1 MMRLI
6 TALLQRSKPPGVV
19 ELLRLYSLM
28 LLALPLASLALFF
41 LAGGLEYFQNRL
53 ELLLLGCVGL
63 PALISAPIGHALAR
77 RISGYLRELADG
89 AERIQTGEYGFSI
102 DEERFR
108 LAPTEMLQLV
118 RTFNSMSR
126 TVRRNVE
133 TIQATSRTDQ
143 LTGMCNRR
151 HLLSEGYRILG
162 VAIRAGTPCACLMV
176 DIDHFKNVNDTYGHP
191 VGDRVLIHVA
201 GIIVASIRDS
211 DMSARFGGE
220 EFVVLAPNASKN
232 EAVILA
238 ERIRTAIAGSSIGV
252 GHARIAVTVSI
263 GVAEYAEEPDF
274 GANVLEDMI
283 EKADKALYRAKQSG
297 RNRVETWPLPEEPA
311 YAP

>member
-1 MMRLI
+1 MRKLF
-6 TALLQRSKPPGVV
+6 TALFQGSRPPGVV
-19 ELLRLYSLM
+19 ELLRLYSIM

-41 LAGGLEYFQNRL
+41 LAGGLLFFQNRV

-63 PALISAPIGHALAR
+63 PALVSAPIGHALAR

-89 AERIQTGEYGFSI
+89 AERIQAGEYGHTIS
-102 DEERFR
+102 EERFR

-118 RTFNSMSR
+118 RAFNGMSL

-151 HLLSEGYRILG
+151 HLMSEGYRVLG

-176 DIDHFKNVNDTYGHP
+176 DIDHFKDVNDTYGHP

-201 GIIVASIRDS
+201 GIIAASTRDS

-238 ERIRTAIAGSSIGV
+238 ERIRTAIAGSSITV
-252 GHARIAVTVSI
+252 GPARIGVTVSI
-263 GVAEYAEEPDF
+263 GVAEYSMDPDY

-283 EKADKALYRAKQSG
+283 EKADKALYRAKQNG
-297 RNRVETWPLPEEPA
+297 RNRVETWPLPQSPG